1 MTTHKISS
9 DKFIQPTNSY
19 NAKHLSFDEE
29 GRSKLIS
36 GITSISKAVKS
47 TLGPLGKTVLLESN
61 QHTSGMTITKDG
73 VTVARAIM
81 LEDPIENLA
90 VQMMK
95 DAADRT
101 ANTAGDGTTTAIVL
115 TEAIVKA
122 GQEFIK
128 SEHNTTEIIRH
139 INKIGQDIIGR
150 LEKHSKKV
158 TKSRLLDVACIS
170 ANNDSEIGGIIANA
184 YDKVGINGI
193 VTVERSKSSET
204 YAEVTN
210 GIKVDRGYLTH
221 LFINDQK
228 KDECILEDVRILVC
242 DAEINNILQIEN
254 ILKPIIN
261 NGEKLLIIAPCSQ
274 NVINTLAANVV
285 RNGLKFCAIAP
296 PSFGYKTQELMS
308 DIALAVGAKYFSQNT
323 GDDLSLIRPENLG
336 HADKIIASRDN
347 TIILKDQI
355 QTEELQNR
363 IAELKV
369 QQSEISNA
377 SDKKFINERIASLAG
392 SIGCIYVGGYSDVEQ
407 KEKFDRVDDSVCAV
421 RSALEEGILAGGGVA
436 LLRAGLY
443 LDTYKSVDDNMD
455 IALLILKSALRAPLQ
470 QILVNGGKDYG
481 KIINHIFDKS
491 HNFGYDLKNEQFGD
505 MFKMGVIDPLKV
517 TKNALINAISV
528 ATTILST
535 NAIVTNFRR

>member
-1 MTTHKISS
+1 M
-9 DKFIQPTNSY
+9 
-19 NAKHLSFDEE
+19 
-29 GRSKLIS
+29 
-36 GITSISKAVKS
+36 
-47 TLGPLGKTVLLESN
+47 
-61 QHTSGMTITKDG
+61 
-73 VTVARAIM
+73 
-81 LEDPIENLA
+81 
-90 VQMMK
+90 
-95 DAADRT
+95 
-101 ANTAGDGTTTAIVL
+101 
-115 TEAIVKA
+115 
-122 GQEFIK
+122 
-128 SEHNTTEIIRH
+128 
-139 INKIGQDIIGR
+139 
-150 LEKHSKKV
+150 
-158 TKSRLLDVACIS
+158 
-170 ANNDSEIGGIIANA
+170 
-184 YDKVGINGI
+184 GINGI